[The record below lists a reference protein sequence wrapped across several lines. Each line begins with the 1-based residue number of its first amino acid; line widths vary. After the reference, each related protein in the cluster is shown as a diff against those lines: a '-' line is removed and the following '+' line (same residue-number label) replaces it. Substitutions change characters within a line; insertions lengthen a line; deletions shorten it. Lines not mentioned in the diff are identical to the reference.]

1 MEHDRSRIT
10 TEAVNV
16 EFDLGGMFARTRGG
30 ALTGHITVRV
40 GNLSFPDS
48 KWIDFFDIVG
58 WWADTI
64 RTSGTGILRFLD
76 GPYEMQIDSADHDSD
91 EATLTLTQR
100 KMSGAFVTR
109 SVQISRKQ
117 FRSALADACARLSR
131 TLRMD
136 GYADETKKFEQIALQ
151 LGAYAAR

>member
-1 MEHDRSRIT
+1 M
-10 TEAVNV
+10 NV

-30 ALTGHITVRV
+30 ALTGHVIVKI

-64 RTSGTGILRFLD
+64 QTSGTGILRFMD
-76 GPYEMQIDSADHDSD
+76 GPYEMQIDSADRDSD
-91 EATLTLTQR
+91 VATLTLTQR
-100 KMSGAFVTR
+100 KLSGTFVTR

-131 TLRMD
+131 TLRMED
-136 GYADETKKFEQIALQ
+136 YPDETRKFEQIALR